1 MAPRWGLRLEPSS
14 RPRPSRPRRSQAARE
29 RLPPKSAH
37 ADTGWGMS
45 RFALLF
51 SLLAFGALGLLA
63 CDDDDETAVAETEVI
78 TSDFAL
84 DPPGRGRVA
93 VPGGPRACG
102 AYRKGPGGFPI
113 RIDVTEGVV
122 RCREAQL
129 VLRTAYRR
137 AVQEVVVE
145 VPPWS
150 CVLAVDYQVECEKP
164 GATFRGILD
173 CRVHPPTEVRDACPG
188 FESASPVSPHAPAA
202 ELRAAELGAL
212 PARMSCGHFRI
223 APPGDYPLIL
233 VDVVKG
239 RVPCRVARR
248 VLKTQYRI
256 DDPVDAV
263 EAARPWVCAG
273 PEGLIVCHKT
283 LGPHHKAIRARF
295 RE

>member
-122 RCREAQL
+122 RCREAQF
-129 VLRTAYRR
+129 VLKTAYRR

-164 GATFRGILD
+164 GAAFRGILD
-173 CRVHPPTEVRDACPG
+173 CRVDRPTEVRAACPG
-188 FESASPVSPHAPAA
+188 FQSASPVSPHAPAA

-212 PARMSCGHFRI
+212 PARKSCAHFR
-223 APPGDYPLIL
+223 AEWPCAYPLIV
-233 VDVVKG
+233 VDVVKC
-239 RVPCRVARR
+239 RVPCRVEPR
-248 VLKTQYRI
+248 VLKTQYRNG
-256 DDPVDAV
+256 DEVDAID
-263 EAARPWVCAG
+263 AARAWVCAG
-273 PEGLIVCHKT
+273 PESLPVCHND
-283 LGPHHKAIRARF
+283 LGQHHQAIRARF